1 VDPDQPL
8 VTVVIIF
15 LDAER
20 YLLQAIDSVCIQDYT
35 NWELILV
42 DDGSSDGSRAIAEA
56 AQDSAAGRIRYV
68 QHEGGKN
75 MGMGNSRNLGMSY
88 ASGLYI
94 TFLDADDFFLP
105 SKLRIQV
112 KLLQTHPEVAMISG
126 RYLLLF
132 SDEREYDVNHRLQ
145 NLLDLADRTLPGWD
159 LIRRMN
165 ADEELTPQHGAMLIR
180 LEAARAIGGFTDQF
194 QGIYEDVVFFT
205 KLLAAG
211 TVYMSNECVTVYR
224 MHWDSFCHRAME
236 RGEYPDTPLKSIRYQ
251 YNSWLLS
258 FLRAQHGHSSL
269 IALIRIELLSY
280 RFRALYPLLKRV
292 HRLIASYGRR
302 YPSSHTGERRQS
314 IELMSAISEVMRFY
328 RSTNRAVELEQLV
341 QRMKRFT
348 SPQDMVGHDA

>member
-8 VTVVIIF
+8 VSVVIIF
-15 LDAER
+15 LNAER
-20 YLLQAIDSVCIQDYT
+20 YLLQAIDSVRTQDYT

-56 AQDSAAGRIRYV
+56 AKAGAAGKIRYV
-68 QHEGGKN
+68 QHEGGNN

-88 ASGLYI
+88 ATGLYV

-105 SKLRIQV
+105 GKLRVQV
-112 KLLQTHPEVAMISG
+112 KLLQTHPEVAATSG

-145 NLLDLADRTLPGWD
+145 DLLDLANRTLRGRD
-159 LIRRMN
+159 LIWRMN
-165 ADEELTPQHGAMLIR
+165 ADESLTPQHGAMLIR

-194 QGIYEDVVFFT
+194 QGIYEDSVFFT

-211 TVYMSNECVTVYR
+211 TVYISNDCVTVYR

-236 RGEYPDTPLKSIRYQ
+236 RGDYPDTPLKSLRYQ
-251 YNSWLLS
+251 YNLWLLS
-258 FLRAQHGHSSL
+258 FLRAQHGHSML
-269 IALIRIELLSY
+269 MALIRIEILSY
-280 RFRALYPLLKRV
+280 RFRALYPLLKRL
-292 HRLIASYGRR
+292 HRLIAFCGRR
-302 YPSSHTGERRQS
+302 HPESQTGERRQS
-314 IELMSAISEVMRFY
+314 IELMAAIAEVMRFY
-328 RSTNRAVELEQLV
+328 RTTNRAVELEQLV

-348 SPQDMVGHDA
+348 SPQDMVGINA